1 MTKVDPRTKIQ
12 KLEEAQAKIAAELQ
26 LAREQ
31 EAEEERQRDT
41 RRKILIGEAVRDA
54 ATNDPKLKTLVDN
67 LLNTFL
73 DKARDRQLFD
83 LPARSATQQATT

>member
-41 RRKILIGEAVRDA
+41 RRKILIGEGVRDA

>member
-1 MTKVDPRTKIQ
+1 MTKVDPKAKIQ

-31 EAEEERQRDT
+31 EEEERQRDT
-41 RRKILIGEAVRDA
+41 RRKILIGEAVLDT

>member
-12 KLEEAQAKIAAELQ
+12 KLEEAQAKITAELQ

-31 EAEEERQRDT
+31 EEEEERQRDT

-67 LLNTFL
+67 LLDTFL
-73 DKARDRQLFD
+73 DTRCSSFFCLTFVG
-83 LPARSATQQATT
+83 SCES

>member
-1 MTKVDPRTKIQ
+1 MTKVDPKAKIQ

-31 EAEEERQRDT
+31 EEEEERQRDT
-41 RRKILIGEAVRDA
+41 RRKILIGEAVLDTA
-54 ATNDPKLKTLVDN
+54 KKDPKLKTLVDN
-67 LLNTFL
+67 LLDTFL